1 MFISINVSL
10 GHQMQRQWIDIPSP
24 HHLGDHFVTV
34 DSIDPS
40 KWAF

>member
-10 GHQMQRQWIDIPSP
+10 GHRMQHQWLANLSP